1 MTNPIL
7 YSFRRCPYAMRA
19 RLAIT
24 ISGIQVELREVVLRN
39 KPAALLQA
47 SPKGTVPVLITAE
60 NHIIEESLD
69 IMHWALKQ
77 SDPDN
82 WLLDSKH
89 EAYRTSQSLITN
101 NDGDFK
107 YWLDRYKYAD
117 RFPEHSEQ
125 YYRQQAEKTLVLL
138 EQQLQLNG
146 CLISARLT
154 LADMAILPFIR
165 QFAAVNSD
173 WFQSAPYPLVR
184 NWLTDFCHS
193 ALFQAVMLKYPAWQS
208 SDPITLFPST

>member
-19 RLAIT
+19 RLAIA
-24 ISGIQVELREVVLRN
+24 ISRIQVELREVVLRN

-82 WLLDSKH
+82 LLLDSKH
-89 EAYRTSQSLITN
+89 EAYKTSQSLIAN

-117 RFPEHSEQ
+117 RFPEYSEQ

-138 EQQLQLNG
+138 ERQLQLNG

-165 QFAAVNSD
+165 QFAAVDND

-184 NWLTDFCHS
+184 NWLTDFCNS

-208 SDPITLFPST
+208 SDPITFFPST